1 MKITPVKDYK
11 KPVFA
16 IGIAAAMALSVT
28 ACKEP
33 GVQLAGDVAT
43 VETTEEVQL
52 DGEVAIEPSDETCD
66 PATDCTS
73 SDTSST
79 TNDLVHLDG
88 GVSVDDDC

>member
-33 GVQLAGDVAT
+33 GVQLAGDVVT

-52 DGEVAIEPSDETCD
+52 DGEVAIDQTDATCETSGTCDTSGTSSPDETIQ
-66 PATDCTS
+66 
-73 SDTSST
+73 
-79 TNDLVHLDG
+79 LDG
-88 GVSVDDDC
+88 VIDVAD